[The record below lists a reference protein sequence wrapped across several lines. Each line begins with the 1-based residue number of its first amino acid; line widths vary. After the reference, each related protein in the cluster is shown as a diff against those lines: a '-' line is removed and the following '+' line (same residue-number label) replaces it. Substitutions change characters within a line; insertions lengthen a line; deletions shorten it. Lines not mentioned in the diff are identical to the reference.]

1 VWRSYPTRDAIYDS
15 GKEKKMSTTTMPAT
29 ENIRNYWWIFLLQG
43 LVAIGFGLVLFFQP
57 VVTLIVMTTFLGV
70 YWLIDGVF
78 KVIGAVTGRSGD
90 RSWWLLLLA
99 GLLGIVGGLIVLSQ
113 PLLATFLTQLF
124 FVYMLAAQALI
135 GGILSII
142 WAVRVRHEIQGEGW
156 VIIGGILAIALG
168 ILLFSAPVASI
179 LLVAQ
184 ITAIVAIVGGIG
196 LIIAAFRWR
205 GQPA

>member
-1 VWRSYPTRDAIYDS
+1 
-15 GKEKKMSTTTMPAT
+15 MSVTTMPAS
-29 ENIRNYWWIFLLQG
+29 ESIRNYWWVFLLQG

-57 VVTLIVMTTFLGV
+57 VVTLVVMTTFLGV

-99 GLLGIVGGLIVLSQ
+99 GLLGIVAGLVVLSQ

-124 FVYMLAAQALI
+124 LVYMLAAQALI

-142 WAVRVRHEIQGEGW
+142 WAVRVRNEIQGEGW

-179 LLVAQ
+179 LLIAQ

-205 GQPA
+205 SQSAS